1 MDEYIKKTKFKIGD
15 LVKPNEKAHKRN
27 REFSSDRRFMITA
40 IDNSKLFNSLDTWYK
55 LATKDSED
63 SRYCLP
69 ENELE
74 LVKSFEWVF

>member
-1 MDEYIKKTKFKIGD
+1 MNEYIKKTKFKIGD
-15 LVKPNEKAHKRN
+15 LVKPNEKAYKRN

-40 IDNSKLFNSLDTWYK
+40 IDNSKLFNSLETWYK
-55 LATKDSED
+55 LSTKDSED